1 MPLDNFLIK
10 REHTL
15 LRSVLDHS
23 MDAIIAIDGDSTII
37 EFNRS
42 AEEMFGWSRA
52 VAVGN
57 YLHEMIIPEQHRAGH
72 LAGMAYLRESGIG
85 PILGKRLELIANLRL
100 IKAFASQAGNRRA
113 ERQAFAKWSNL
124 KCACHSNHR
133 HLPFWPE

>member
-23 MDAIIAIDGDSTII
+23 MDAIIAIDSDSTII

-85 PILGKRLELIANLRL
+85 PILGKRLELIAQT
-100 IKAFASQAGNRRA
+100 SAGVIFPVELTVSA
-113 ERQAFAKWSNL
+113 VDGEMVYVT
-124 KCACHSNHR
+124 
-133 HLPFWPE
+133 